1 MATQIKH
8 NTPGGEYSVVDNGP
22 APSATVLNAGA
33 PIGYDTTTGATSHGS
48 NPFSNGSIP
57 GFLASGA
64 TTVLNNPASATIK
77 YRNPA

>member
-8 NTPGGEYSVVDNGP
+8 NTPGGEYTVIDNGP
-22 APSATVLNAGA
+22 APAATVLNAGA

-57 GFLASGA
+57 GFIASGA
-64 TTVLNNPASATIK
+64 TTVVNSSANTRLLW
-77 YRNPA
+77 RNPA